1 MTEGGKCMEWQR
13 VFISASSSTRRLTR
27 QSNTQSHSL
36 ETVGKHQNP
45 IINILC
51 QSELHTRE
59 SGMPRNDTGKSDLQ
73 RQGRSYTNTLVMS
86 CPTGVSPRKP
96 APSVTCKKKL
106 MGSLIAMLNRSVT
119 VTGDRY
125 LSRVVPGFLTLMPV
139 SCRSVSC
146 MESVTSGRTTHSEF
160 FYTNSKHK
168 SLSHRAV

>member
-1 MTEGGKCMEWQR
+1 MEWQR

-59 SGMPRNDTGKSDLQ
+59 SGMPRNDTGKSD
-73 RQGRSYTNTLVMS
+73 TLVMS

-96 APSVTCKKKL
+96 VPSVTCKKKL
-106 MGSLIAMLNRSVT
+106 MGSLIATLNRSVT
-119 VTGDRY
+119 ITG
-125 LSRVVPGFLTLMPV
+125 LGCTWVVPGFLTLMPV
-139 SCRSVSC
+139 SCRSVNC
-146 MESVTSGRTTHSEF
+146 MGSVISGWTTHSEF
-160 FYTNSKHK
+160 FYTSSKHK